1 MNNLRHYQN
10 DKNGGHLTMKDI
22 YVVNCCR
29 TAIGKFQG
37 SLSNVPAAEMGA
49 IVVKEALKRAGV
61 APEQVDEVMF
71 GCILTAAQG
80 QNVARQVAVK
90 AGIPLK
96 VPAYTV
102 GMVCGSGMKSVIEGA
117 RAILAGD
124 ADVIIAGGTEN
135 MTMAP
140 YAMPAARGGARMG
153 DTKMVDTMIRD
164 GLWDAFNNYHMGT
177 TAENICD
184 IWGITRE
191 ELDAFAASS
200 QQKTEAAQK
209 AGRFDDEIVP
219 VPVKVKKQIVEF
231 KVDEFPRAGT
241 TEATLGKLRGA
252 FPVGPDGVEDTVEHT
267 FEVTE
272 VHEAD
277 AHKHV
282 QRVTAGNASG
292 INDGAAAI
300 ILASGEAVEK
310 YGLKPMAK
318 LVSWGQGGVDPKI
331 MGVGPVPASRQAMA
345 KAGLTIEDIDLVE
358 ANEAFA
364 AQSVAVARELHFDM
378 SKVNVNG
385 GAISLGHPVGASGA
399 RIIVTLLHEM
409 AKREDAKKGLA
420 TLCIGGGQGVA
431 TIFEK
436 C

>member
-1 MNNLRHYQN
+1 
-10 DKNGGHLTMKDI
+10 MKDL
-22 YVVNCCR
+22 YVVSCCR
-29 TAIGKFQG
+29 TAVGAFQG
-37 SLSNVPAAEMGA
+37 SLANTPAADLGA
-49 IVVKEALKRAGV
+49 VVVKAALERAGLK
-61 APEQVDEVMF
+61 PEQVDELMF
-71 GCILTAAQG
+71 GCILTAGQG
-80 QNVARQVAVK
+80 QNPARQVGVK
-90 AGIPLK
+90 AGLPFS

-102 GMVCGSGMKSVIEGA
+102 GMVCGSGMKSVIEAA

-124 ADVIIAGGTEN
+124 ADVVVCGGTEN

-140 YAMPAARGGARMG
+140 YSIPSARMGARMG
-153 DTKMVDTMIRD
+153 NNKIVDTMVND
-164 GLWDAFNNYHMGT
+164 GLWDAYNNYHMGT

-191 ELDAFAASS
+191 ELDEFAASS
-200 QQKTEAAQK
+200 QQKTEAAQA
-209 AGRFDDEIVP
+209 AGKFVDEIVP
-219 VPVKVKKQIVEF
+219 VMIKKKKEMVEF
-231 KVDEFPRAGT
+231 KVDEYPKAGVT
-241 TEATLGKLRGA
+241 KESVSKLRGA
-252 FPVGPDGVEDTVEHT
+252 FPVGPEGVENEVVHT
-267 FEVTE
+267 FELSG

-282 QRVTAGNASG
+282 QRVTAANASG
-292 INDGAAAI
+292 INDGAAA
-300 ILASGEAVEK
+300 LVLCSGEAVEK

-331 MGVGPVPASRQAMA
+331 MGVGPVPASRQAMD
-345 KAGLTIEDIDLVE
+345 KAGLKIEDIDLVE

-364 AQSVAVARELHFDM
+364 AQSIAVARELNFDM

-385 GAISLGHPVGASGA
+385 GAIALGHPVGASGA

-409 AKREDAKKGLA
+409 AKRPDAKKGLA
-420 TLCIGGGQGVA
+420 TLCIGGGMGVA

>member
-1 MNNLRHYQN
+1 
-10 DKNGGHLTMKDI
+10 MKEL

-29 TAIGKFQG
+29 TAIGSFGGALK
-37 SLSNVPAAEMGA
+37 NTPAVDLGA
-49 IVVKEALKRAGV
+49 IVIKEALNRAGV
-61 APEQVDEVMF
+61 KPEQVDEVMF

-80 QNVARQVAVK
+80 QNVARQASIK
-90 AGIPLK
+90 AGIPYS

-102 GMVCGSGMKSVIEGA
+102 GMVCGSGMKSMIEGA
-117 RAILAGD
+117 RSILAGD
-124 ADVIIAGGTEN
+124 ADVVVCGGTEN
-135 MTMAP
+135 MSAAP
-140 YAMPAARGGARMG
+140 YAVPTGRYGARMG
-153 DTKMVDTMIRD
+153 HTQMIDTMIKD
-164 GLWDAFNNYHMGT
+164 GLWDAYNNYHMGT

-184 IWGITRE
+184 VWGITRE
-191 ELDAFAASS
+191 ELDEFAASS
-200 QQKTEAAQK
+200 QNKAEAAQK

-219 VPVKVKKQIVEF
+219 IMIKKKKEMVEF
-231 KVDEFPRAGT
+231 KVDEFPRAGVT
-241 TEATLGKLRGA
+241 AEGISKLRGA
-252 FPVGPDGVEDTVEHT
+252 FPVGPEGVEDEIVHT
-267 FEVTE
+267 FEVTQ

-277 AHKHV
+277 TKKHV
-282 QRVTAGNASG
+282 QRVTAANASG

-300 ILASGEAVEK
+300 VLASGEAVEK

-331 MGVGPVPASRQAMA
+331 MGVGPVPASRQAME
-345 KAGLTIEDIDLVE
+345 KAGLKIEDMDLIE

-364 AQSVAVARELHFDM
+364 AQSIAVARELHFDM

-385 GAISLGHPVGASGA
+385 GAIALGHPVGASGA

-409 AKREDAKKGLA
+409 QKRDDAKKGLA

>member
-1 MNNLRHYQN
+1 
-10 DKNGGHLTMKDI
+10 MKDI

-37 SLSNVPAAEMGA
+37 SLSNVKPADMGA
-49 IVVKEALKRAGV
+49 IVVKEALQRAGI
-61 APEQVDEVMF
+61 APDQVDELMF

-80 QNVARQVAVK
+80 QNVARQVSVK
-90 AGIPLK
+90 AGIPLN
-96 VPAYTV
+96 VPSYTV

-117 RAILAGD
+117 RAIACGD
-124 ADVIIAGGTEN
+124 ADIIVAGGTEN

-140 YAMPAARGGARMG
+140 YAVPTARGGARMFN
-153 DTKMVDTMIRD
+153 TTMVDTMVND
-164 GLWDAFNNYHMGT
+164 GLWDAFYNYHMGS

-200 QQKTEAAQK
+200 QQKCEAAQK
-209 AGRFDDEIVP
+209 AGKFEDEIVP
-219 VPVKVKKQIVEF
+219 VPVKVKRQMVEF
-231 KVDEFPRAGT
+231 KVDEFPRAGVTAEGLTKLKPCFPT
-241 TEATLGKLRGA
+241 TADGALDKVTMTFDSDGMTPEAGTPGQA
-252 FPVGPDGVEDTVEHT
+252 
-267 FEVTE
+267 
-272 VHEAD
+272 
-277 AHKHV
+277 
-282 QRVTAGNASG
+282 RVTAANASG

-318 LVSWGQGGVDPKI
+318 LVSYGQGGVDPKI
-331 MGVGPVPASRQAMA
+331 MGVGPVPATRQALA
-345 KAGLTIEDIDLVE
+345 KAGLTIDDMDLIE

-364 AQSVAVARELHFDM
+364 AQSIAVARELNFDM

-385 GAISLGHPVGASGA
+385 GALALGHPVGASGA

-409 AKREDAKKGLA
+409 QKRPEAKLGLA

>member
-1 MNNLRHYQN
+1 
-10 DKNGGHLTMKDI
+10 MKEV

-29 TAIGKFQG
+29 TAIGSFGG
-37 SLSNVPAAEMGA
+37 SLKDVPAAEMGA
-49 IVVKEALKRAGV
+49 VVMKEALNRAGV
-61 APEQVDEVMF
+61 KPEQVDEVMF
-71 GCILTAAQG
+71 GCILTAGLG
-80 QNVARQVAVK
+80 QNPARQAAVK
-90 AGIPLK
+90 AGIPFQ

-117 RAILAGD
+117 RSILAGD
-124 ADVIIAGGTEN
+124 ADVVLAGGTEN
-135 MTMAP
+135 MSAAP
-140 YAMPAARGGARMG
+140 FALPDERWGARMG
-153 DTKMVDTMIRD
+153 DKKVVDTMIKD
-164 GLWDAFNNYHMGT
+164 GLWDAYNNYHMGT

-184 IWGITRE
+184 VWGITRE
-191 ELDAFAASS
+191 ELDEFAASS
-200 QQKTEAAQK
+200 QNKAEAAQK

-219 VPVKVKKQIVEF
+219 IMIKKKEMVEF
-231 KVDEFPRAGT
+231 KVDEFPRAGVT
-241 TEATLGKLRGA
+241 AEGISKLRGA
-252 FPVGPDGVEDTVEHT
+252 FPVGPEGVEDEIVHT
-267 FEVTE
+267 FEVTQ

-277 AHKHV
+277 TKKHV
-282 QRVTAGNASG
+282 QRVTAANASG

-300 ILASGEAVEK
+300 VLASGEAVEK

-331 MGVGPVPASRQAMA
+331 MGVGPVPASRQAME
-345 KAGLTIEDIDLVE
+345 KAGLKIEDMDLIE

-364 AQSVAVARELHFDM
+364 AQSIAVARELHFDM

-385 GAISLGHPVGASGA
+385 GAIALGHPVGASGA

-409 AKREDAKKGLA
+409 QKRDDAKKGLA